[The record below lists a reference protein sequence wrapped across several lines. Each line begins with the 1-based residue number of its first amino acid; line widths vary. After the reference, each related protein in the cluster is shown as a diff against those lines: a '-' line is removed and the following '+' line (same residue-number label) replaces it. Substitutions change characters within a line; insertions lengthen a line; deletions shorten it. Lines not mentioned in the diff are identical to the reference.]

1 MRGTTGVPGVSRAYD
16 PIDLSSRAFWS
27 KTAAERE
34 RSFAVLRAERP
45 VSWHPPVEDALM
57 DDPLDRGYWAITRRS
72 DIATVSRNNDVF
84 LSGKG
89 VLFETFPVE
98 LLEASQSFLA
108 MDPPRHTTL
117 RKVVSAAFT
126 PRQVGR
132 IEDSINANAKA
143 IVEELR
149 AAGSGADFVQH
160 CAKELPIRT
169 LSDMV
174 GIPESERQRVA
185 EATDAA
191 VSWADAAFLNG
202 RNPLEVLV
210 ENTMY
215 LHQIAGTLAAQRR
228 AHPGDDL
235 ISSLVHA
242 EVDGER
248 LADAD
253 VAAFFV
259 LLAVAANDTT
269 RQTTSHALKALT
281 DFPAERAWLLAAF
294 EDRIG
299 TAVEEFI
306 RWATPVMT
314 FRRTAASDFELGGQT
329 VMAGE
334 KVVMFYSSGN
344 WDNEVFD
351 HPERLDLSRNPNP
364 HVGFGGGGVH
374 FCLGAHVARA
384 QLRAIFGEL
393 LRQIPD
399 IQAGDPQYVPGNFI
413 HAVRSMPCTFTARPP
428 GPARSP
434 VASAT
439 RNTRRRP

>member
-1 MRGTTGVPGVSRAYD
+1 MTATTGMSGPSRAYD
-16 PIDLSSRAFWS
+16 AIDLSSRAFWS
-27 KTAAERE
+27 TTAAERE

-45 VSWHPPVEDALM
+45 VSWHPPVEDPLM
-57 DDPLDRGYWAITRRS
+57 DDPEDRGYWAITRRS
-72 DIATVSRNNDVF
+72 DIVTVSRNNEVF

-89 VLFETFPVE
+89 VLFENVPVE

-108 MDPPRHTTL
+108 MDPPRHTKL
-117 RKVVSAAFT
+117 RKLVSAAFT
-126 PRQVGR
+126 PRQVRR
-132 IEDSINANAKA
+132 IEDSIKANAKT

-149 AAGSGADFVQH
+149 AAGSGADFVDL

-174 GIPESERQRVA
+174 GIPESEREHVA

-191 VSWADAAFLNG
+191 VSWADPVFLNG
-202 RNPLEVLV
+202 RNPLEVV
-210 ENTMY
+210 AENQMY
-215 LHQIAGTLAAQRR
+215 LHQIAGTLAAERR

-242 EVDGER
+242 EVDGDR

-269 RQTTSHALKALT
+269 RQTTSHAMKALT

-294 EDRIG
+294 DNRIG

-314 FRRTAASDFELGGQT
+314 FRRTAASDFELSGQT
-329 VMAGE
+329 IPAGE
-334 KVVMFYSSGN
+334 KVVMFYPSGN
-344 WDNEVFD
+344 WDTEVFD

-364 HVGFGGGGVH
+364 HVGFGGGGLH

-384 QLRAIFGEL
+384 QLRAIFAEL
-393 LRQIPD
+393 LRRLPD
-399 IQAGDPQYVPGNFI
+399 IQAGDPAYVPGNFI
-413 HAVRSMPCTFTARPP
+413 HAIRNMPCTF
-428 GPARSP
+428 
-434 VASAT
+434 
-439 RNTRRRP
+439 